1 MSILEVAKKLGNLLK
16 GRTIYF
22 DFKSYDNEEDI
33 PHIFDGWTRCDVEC
47 VRFNDNGDFFEILT
61 KSVSMGIGLYD
72 IEENNLT
79 EEEFEKEAEAI
90 GLYELLSDIYYETEE
105 SYEIGDFELDFLGT
119 L

>member
-1 MSILEVAKKLGNLLK
+1 MSILEIAKKVGNLLK

-22 DFKSYDNEEDI
+22 DFKSYDNKEDI

-72 IEENNLT
+72 IEEDNLT
-79 EEEFEKEAEAI
+79 EEEFEKDANEM
-90 GLYELLSDIYYETEE
+90 GLYDLLKDIYYETDE
-105 SYEIGDFELDFLGT
+105 SAELGDFEDDFLAES
-119 L
+119 

>member
-1 MSILEVAKKLGNLLK
+1 
-16 GRTIYF
+16 
-22 DFKSYDNEEDI
+22 
-33 PHIFDGWTRCDVEC
+33 
-47 VRFNDNGDFFEILT
+47 
-61 KSVSMGIGLYD
+61 MGIGLYD